1 MQDQCC
7 SLWALPGSPAQYWK
21 LTVVTGEASFV
32 VAGVKVRKTFAANVI
47 LHLRLEKKT
56 HREDRVAVQERLR

>member
-1 MQDQCC
+1 M
-7 SLWALPGSPAQYWK
+7 
-21 LTVVTGEASFV
+21 VTGEASFV
-32 VAGVKVRKTFAANVI
+32 VAGVKVRKTFAEDVI